1 MKVAEGSARVDP
13 QPVAKRRS
21 EAAVQHEGLTLQPVP
36 VQGEHQVL
44 VDLLV
49 QRMFPGQRVQFRRHE
64 PVSSGDP
71 VLGAVPCP
79 MCGRPAGAAAVIWT
93 ASPGEDQC

>member
-1 MKVAEGSARVDP
+1 VGRAALVERLVLAQDGGMKVAEGSARVDP

-49 QRMFPGQRVQFRRHE
+49 QRMFPGQRVQFRRQLGVLAERQPGLGQRLVGRE
-64 PVSSGDP
+64 P
-71 VLGAVPCP
+71 
-79 MCGRPAGAAAVIWT
+79 
-93 ASPGEDQC
+93 